1 MSTPDTAIDLR
12 GLRKRYGT
20 VDALAGL
27 DLQVPR
33 GSIFG
38 FLGRNGAGKTT
49 TIKAL
54 MGMIRV
60 TGGEGFVLGHRNPC
74 TGRVA
79 LRRTESHF
87 RELAGAPSRMV
98 FFWLPSGDRQVQ
110 AESLS
115 DVGTGTPHSAP
126 GPGD

>member
-1 MSTPDTAIDLR
+1 MSTPDAAIDLR

-27 DLQVPR
+27 DLQVPT

-54 MGMIRV
+54 MGMIRRDRRRGIRPRPPRRRYAR
-60 TGGEGFVLGHRNPC
+60 TGSPSAARRRMSARIALH
-74 TGRVA
+74 GR
-79 LRRTESHF
+79 R
-87 RELAGAPSRMV
+87 
-98 FFWLPSGDRQVQ
+98 
-110 AESLS
+110 
-115 DVGTGTPHSAP
+115 
-126 GPGD
+126 